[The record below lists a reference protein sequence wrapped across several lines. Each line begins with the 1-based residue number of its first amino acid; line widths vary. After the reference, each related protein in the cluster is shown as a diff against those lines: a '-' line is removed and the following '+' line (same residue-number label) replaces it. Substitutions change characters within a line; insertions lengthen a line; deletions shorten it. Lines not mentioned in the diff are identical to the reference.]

1 MCNEE
6 WGHNNQ
12 CGTDGRCRLC
22 NSCLPNFKAGQSRGR
37 CDACPVNKGTNA
49 WLLFAGVLVAIA
61 GASGIIA
68 MTIIAGG
75 GVVEV
80 SEAIKKVSP

>member
-1 MCNEE
+1 
-6 WGHNNQ
+6 
-12 CGTDGRCRLC
+12 
-22 NSCLPNFKAGQSRGR
+22 
-37 CDACPVNKGTNA
+37 
-49 WLLFAGVLVAIA
+49 LVAIA

-80 SEAIKKVSP
+80 SEAIKKVSPYCRCIFFFSTGSNFFFILLSLHFQFDLKDLNQLFASRIISSSFPSTLAGRN